1 MMPVLTVLLVLPV
14 TIIFSLSWQAG
25 CRGIAMLATSVGV
38 PAGSSAVD
46 SKETLSLVL
55 DNRHIG
61 LAIINS
67 ETSAF
72 VCMRKYLVSHR

>member
-1 MMPVLTVLLVLPV
+1 MVQSKHAQPVLTVLLVLPV

-25 CRGIAMLATSVGV
+25 CRGIATSVGV

-46 SKETLSLVL
+46 PKETPSLVL
-55 DNRHIG
+55 DNTG

-67 ETSAF
+67 ETSRF
-72 VCMRKYLVSHR
+72 VCMS